1 MVLSDVFGHKDVN
14 FEFIT
19 HIIRINIYQE
29 EMVYT
34 CISAAYSDFVNEF
47 KRTIHSVEPIWKVA
61 VKANLKPWFNTKV
74 ASRYRNSGLETN

>member
-1 MVLSDVFGHKDVN
+1 MVSSDVFGHKDVN

-19 HIIRINIYQE
+19 HIICINIYQE

-47 KRTIHSVEPIWKVA
+47 KRTIHSVEPI
-61 VKANLKPWFNTKV
+61 
-74 ASRYRNSGLETN
+74 

>member
-1 MVLSDVFGHKDVN
+1 MVSSDVFGHKDVN

-19 HIIRINIYQE
+19 HIICINIYQE

-47 KRTIHSVEPIWKVA
+47 KRTIDSVEPI
-61 VKANLKPWFNTKV
+61 
-74 ASRYRNSGLETN
+74 